1 MARVCG
7 LTGYKWDH
15 DNVAINLA
23 DSPSDNTL
31 PIAMSSA
38 ARHSE
43 DVSKW
48 RVIVASHRAAPAV
61 LLDGETSEW
70 SIRS

>member
-43 DVSKW
+43 DVE
-48 RVIVASHRAAPAV
+48 VASNC
-61 LLDGETSEW
+61 S
-70 SIRS
+70 